1 MKKTSPASKK
11 LSLTPPKPAGQMRRT
26 QTALQEPPTVA
37 DEASLLADLRV
48 LIQPPPPNHRA
59 RKRAGRK
66 ARDNPGASAMSDY
79 ANMFE
84 SIRGL
89 ASSLHAINQRAVR
102 EYTPVVEA
110 ILRSPIPNTQ
120 HIERTLDGLL
130 DFCGYE
136 PALHLYK
143 KLCRYY
149 FYINP
154 TVTVEYIEAYRELWD
169 SDQEAK
175 P

>member
-1 MKKTSPASKK
+1 MSSEKLDSMAGGKKRDPDFINN
-11 LSLTPPKPAGQMRRT
+11 
-26 QTALQEPPTVA
+26 E
-37 DEASLLADLRV
+37 ESLLADLRAP
-48 LIQPPPPNHRA
+48 IQSPPPSHRA
-59 RKRAGRK
+59 RQRAGRK
-66 ARDNPGASAMSDY
+66 AKDGPGTLAMRDY

-89 ASSLHAINQRAVR
+89 ASGIHAINQRAVK

-110 ILRSPIPNTQ
+110 ILRSPIPDTR
-120 HIERTLDGLL
+120 HIECTLDGLL

-154 TVTVEYIEAYRELWD
+154 TATVEYIEAYRELWD

-175 P
+175 T

>member
-1 MKKTSPASKK
+1 
-11 LSLTPPKPAGQMRRT
+11 
-26 QTALQEPPTVA
+26 
-37 DEASLLADLRV
+37 
-48 LIQPPPPNHRA
+48 
-59 RKRAGRK
+59 
-66 ARDNPGASAMSDY
+66 MSDY

-89 ASSLHAINQRAVR
+89 ASGIHAINQRAVR

-110 ILRSPIPNTQ
+110 ILRSPIPDTR
-120 HIERTLDGLL
+120 HIECALDGLL

-136 PALHLYK
+136 PALRLYK

-149 FYINP
+149 FHINP
-154 TVTVEYIEAYRELWD
+154 TATVQYVEAYRELWD

-175 P
+175 T

>member
-1 MKKTSPASKK
+1 
-11 LSLTPPKPAGQMRRT
+11 
-26 QTALQEPPTVA
+26 
-37 DEASLLADLRV
+37 
-48 LIQPPPPNHRA
+48 
-59 RKRAGRK
+59 
-66 ARDNPGASAMSDY
+66 MSDY
-79 ANMFE
+79 ANMLE

-89 ASSLHAINQRAVR
+89 ASSIHAINQTAVR

-110 ILRSPIPNTQ
+110 ILRSPIPDTR

-136 PALHLYK
+136 PALLLYK

-154 TVTVEYIEAYRELWD
+154 TATVQYVEAYRDLWD

>member
-1 MKKTSPASKK
+1 MKTKPASRK
-11 LSLTPPKPAGQMRRT
+11 LSLTPPNPAGQMRRT
-26 QTALQEPPTVA
+26 KPAKLVPPT
-37 DEASLLADLRV
+37 
-48 LIQPPPPNHRA
+48 Q
-59 RKRAGRK
+59 RAGRK
-66 ARDNPGASAMSDY
+66 ARDSGVSAMSDY
-79 ANMFE
+79 DSMFE

-89 ASSLHAINQRAVR
+89 ASGLQAINQRAVR
-102 EYTPVVEA
+102 AYTPVVEA
-110 ILRSPIPNTQ
+110 ILRSPIPDTRD
-120 HIERTLDGLL
+120 IERTLDGLL

-136 PALHLYK
+136 PALLLYK

-154 TVTVEYIEAYRELWD
+154 TATVQYIEAYRELWD

>member
-1 MKKTSPASKK
+1 
-11 LSLTPPKPAGQMRRT
+11 
-26 QTALQEPPTVA
+26 
-37 DEASLLADLRV
+37 
-48 LIQPPPPNHRA
+48 
-59 RKRAGRK
+59 
-66 ARDNPGASAMSDY
+66 MSDY
-79 ANMFE
+79 ANMLE

-89 ASSLHAINQRAVR
+89 ASSLHVIHQKAVR

-110 ILRSPIPNTQ
+110 ILRSPIPDTR
-120 HIERTLDGLL
+120 HIECALDGLL

-143 KLCRYY
+143 KLCRHYY
-149 FYINP
+149 YINP
-154 TVTVEYIEAYRELWD
+154 IATAQYIDAYRELWD

>member
-11 LSLTPPKPAGQMRRT
+11 LSLTPPKPAGLMRRT
-26 QTALQEPPTVA
+26 QIAEPEPPP
-37 DEASLLADLRV
+37 
-48 LIQPPPPNHRA
+48 Q
-59 RKRAGRK
+59 KAGRK
-66 ARDNPGASAMSDY
+66 ARDPGASTMSDY
-79 ANMFE
+79 ANMLE
-84 SIRGL
+84 SIRSL
-89 ASSLHAINQRAVR
+89 ASSIHAINQKAVR

-110 ILRSPIPNTQ
+110 ILRSPIPDNR
-120 HIERTLDGLL
+120 HIECTLDGLL

-143 KLCRYY
+143 NLCRYY

-154 TVTVEYIEAYRELWD
+154 TATVEYVEVYRELWD
-169 SDQEAK
+169 SDQGAN

>member
-1 MKKTSPASKK
+1 MSSEKLDSTAGGKKRDPDFINAEIALKRAARK
-11 LSLTPPKPAGQMRRT
+11 ARQRAQQAGQ
-26 QTALQEPPTVA
+26 
-37 DEASLLADLRV
+37 
-48 LIQPPPPNHRA
+48 
-59 RKRAGRK
+59 KAGRK

-79 ANMFE
+79 ANMLE

-89 ASSLHAINQRAVR
+89 ASSIQAINQKAVR

-110 ILRSPIPNTQ
+110 ILRSPIPDTH

-154 TVTVEYIEAYRELWD
+154 TATVEYIEAYRELWD

>member
-1 MKKTSPASKK
+1 
-11 LSLTPPKPAGQMRRT
+11 
-26 QTALQEPPTVA
+26 
-37 DEASLLADLRV
+37 
-48 LIQPPPPNHRA
+48 
-59 RKRAGRK
+59 
-66 ARDNPGASAMSDY
+66 MSDY

-89 ASSLHAINQRAVR
+89 ASGLHAINQRAVR

-110 ILRSPIPNTQ
+110 ILRSPIPDTN

-130 DFCGYE
+130 DFCCYE

-149 FYINP
+149 FDINP
-154 TVTVEYIEAYRELWD
+154 AATVQYIEAYRELWD

>member
-1 MKKTSPASKK
+1 
-11 LSLTPPKPAGQMRRT
+11 
-26 QTALQEPPTVA
+26 
-37 DEASLLADLRV
+37 
-48 LIQPPPPNHRA
+48 
-59 RKRAGRK
+59 
-66 ARDNPGASAMSDY
+66 MSDY

-89 ASSLHAINQRAVR
+89 ASSLHAINQKAVR

-110 ILRSPIPNTQ
+110 ILRSPIPDTR
-120 HIERTLDGLL
+120 HIECTLDGLL

-136 PALHLYK
+136 PALRLYK

-149 FYINP
+149 FHINP
-154 TVTVEYIEAYRELWD
+154 TATVEYIEAYRELWD
-169 SDQEAK
+169 SDKEAK

>member
-1 MKKTSPASKK
+1 MKTKPASRKI
-11 LSLTPPKPAGQMRRT
+11 SLTPPKPAGQMRQA
-26 QTALQEPPTVA
+26 QTAEPEPPTQKA
-37 DEASLLADLRV
+37 D
-48 LIQPPPPNHRA
+48 
-59 RKRAGRK
+59 RK
-66 ARDNPGASAMSDY
+66 ARDPGTSAMSGY
-79 ANMFE
+79 ADMLE

-89 ASSLHAINQRAVR
+89 ASGLQAINQRAVR

-110 ILRSPIPNTQ
+110 ILRSPIPDTR

-136 PALHLYK
+136 PALLLYK

-149 FYINP
+149 YYINP
-154 TVTVEYIEAYRELWD
+154 TATVQYVEAYRDLWD